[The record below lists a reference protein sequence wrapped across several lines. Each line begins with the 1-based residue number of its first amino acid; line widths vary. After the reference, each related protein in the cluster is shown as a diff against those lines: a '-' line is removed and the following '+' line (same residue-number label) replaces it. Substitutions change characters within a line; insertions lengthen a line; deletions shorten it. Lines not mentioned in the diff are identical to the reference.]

1 MRFVVISKPFVRLEL
16 SCLWIFLDK
25 SQSSFPKLECFED
38 YDSKSPLDK
47 IKYFAINFRFLR
59 LKFQFQVYE

>member
-25 SQSSFPKLECFED
+25 SPKLECFED

-59 LKFQFQVYE
+59 LKFQF